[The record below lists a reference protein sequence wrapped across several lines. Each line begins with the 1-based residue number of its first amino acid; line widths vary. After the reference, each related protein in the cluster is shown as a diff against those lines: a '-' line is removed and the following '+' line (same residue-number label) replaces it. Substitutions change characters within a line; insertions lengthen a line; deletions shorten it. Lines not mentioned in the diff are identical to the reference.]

1 MYIPVSELVKNYN
14 IKPRSVLHVGA
25 HLAEESSS
33 YDKYFNVP
41 IIWIEAQAQLCS
53 ELAKRLNL
61 HTNTIIEACISD
73 KDDEEVIF
81 NISSNSQSS
90 SMLSFGT
97 HSASYPD
104 IIITERISLKTKKLE
119 TILHGRE
126 IPNFINL
133 DIQGV
138 ELRALKSLGNLI
150 NDVDAIYTEV
160 NKWKVYEKCDLI
172 REVDCFLIQS
182 GFRRVATRWRLN
194 AGWGDALYV
203 SKNVKRRDLRQFFS
217 SQLKTFSFY
226 KPQIK
231 VEAKMMMKRIIIANR
246 RRNINTN

>member
-1 MYIPVSELVKNYN
+1 MYIPVDELVKNYN

-25 HLAEESSS
+25 HLAEESLS

-41 IIWIEAQAQLCS
+41 IIWIEAQSKLCS
-53 ELAKRLNL
+53 ELAERLNL
-61 HTNTIIEACISD
+61 CTNTIVEACISD

-81 NISSNSQSS
+81 NVASNSQSS

-97 HSASYPD
+97 HSLTYPNVV
-104 IIITERISLKTKKLE
+104 INEKIFLKTKKLE
-119 TILHGRE
+119 TILHGKE
-126 IPNFINL
+126 IPDFINL

-138 ELRALKSLGNLI
+138 ELRALKSLGDLI

-172 REVDCFLIQS
+172 EEIDSFLIQS
-182 GFRRVATRWRLN
+182 GFRRVATRWALN

-203 SKNVKRRDLRQFFS
+203 SKNVKRRNLRQFFS

-226 KPQIK
+226 IRHIK
-231 VEAKMMMKRIIIANR
+231 VKAKL
-246 RRNINTN
+246 